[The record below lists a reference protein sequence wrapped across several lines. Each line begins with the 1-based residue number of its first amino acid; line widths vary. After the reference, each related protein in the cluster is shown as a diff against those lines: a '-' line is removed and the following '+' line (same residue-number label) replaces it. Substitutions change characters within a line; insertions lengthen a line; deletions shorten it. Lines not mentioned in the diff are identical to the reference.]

1 MRISRQNIL
10 RINEGKFL
18 LEMHRDRRQIQ
29 QYNQNNGRGLGLA
42 EYTMW
47 KLNTKSVAW
56 VSLDVEI
63 YLDLSLVS
71 LYPSQITLYR
81 SLHAYQQS
89 ILKSTIQE
97 ISYSGSL
104 SIITGAGASYIL
116 LEKVLNVAGLS
127 MDTWKTGWTVHIDS
141 GSWRVNNK
149 VLGWE
154 MIS

>member
-47 KLNTKSVAW
+47 KLDTKSVAW

-81 SLHAYQQS
+81 SLHACWRS
-89 ILKSTIQE
+89 ILESTIQE
-97 ISYSGSL
+97 ILYSSFP
-104 SIITGAGASYIL
+104 SIMTGAGASCIL
-116 LEKVLNVAGLS
+116 SEKVLNIVDLS
-127 MDTWKTGWTVHIDS
+127 MDTWNIGWTEHIDS
-141 GSWRVNNK
+141 GRQKVNNR
-149 VLGWE
+149 VPDWT
-154 MIS
+154 MIL